1 MQAAELK
8 ILNFIL
14 RVYTTLMAVEG
25 RCRFEWWWW

>member
-14 RVYTTLMAVEG
+14 RVYATLMAVEG
-25 RCRFEWWWW
+25 RCRLEWWWW